1 MNISEFSL
9 KRPVF
14 ATVMNLMIIL
24 FGVVG
29 YTFLAIRDYPAID
42 PAIINVRTSYTGA
55 NPDLIESQI
64 TEPLEKQI
72 NGIPGIKTITSS
84 STLGSSNISVEFELG
99 VDLEAAASDV
109 RDKVGQASRSLPQDI
124 DAPPVVTKADA
135 NSDFILILAVQS
147 RTKGLLELS
156 DYAENV
162 LQQQFQTINQVSA
175 VSIFGQKRYAM
186 RIWLDPDKMNAQ
198 GVTFS
203 DIRTSLNN
211 ENIDL
216 PPGKIYGNNT
226 ELTIKTLGRLST
238 EKDFQNLLL
247 KEDSTGIVRLSD
259 VARVEIGPE
268 DLEQSWKY
276 NGVNAVGIVII
287 PQPGA
292 NNIQIADDF
301 NKKLEDIKK
310 TNKTDIEMNVL
321 LDNTVNIRKSIKE
334 VEETLM
340 ISFAL
345 VVLVIFFFFRDWL
358 IAIRPLIDIPISLVA
373 TFFIMYFSG
382 FSINI
387 LTLLGIVLATGL
399 VVDDGIVVTENI
411 FSKFERGMPIRQAA
425 VEGSKEIFFAVI
437 STSITLA
444 VVFLPVI
451 FLEGFIGRL
460 FREFGVTLAAAVL
473 ISALVSLTITPVLNV
488 VLSRKKAGHGKFY
501 MKTEPFFTGMEN
513 GYKRWLT
520 GFLKVR
526 WISLVIIGACA
537 VIIFLIF
544 NTLQSE
550 IAPLEDRNSL
560 RFTVTAAEGTS
571 FSKMQ
576 QITDDISNY
585 LYDSVKERDFVFAR
599 TPAGAVNSSQPRL
612 GLVPPDDRDRSQAK
626 IASDLQR
633 KLLRFNEARISV
645 VQEQTIAVGAGSK
658 GGLPVQ
664 YVLQNQDINKL
675 KEVIPK
681 FLDEARKDKT
691 FNTVDVN
698 LKFNKP
704 EIELSL
710 DRMKIKDLGLSS
722 QDVVSALQA
731 AFSGG
736 RLAYFIK
743 NGFQYS
749 VIAQVDRSDR
759 SDPTDI
765 TKLYVKNNRGQQIPV
780 SAVVKLEENSAPS
793 TLYHYNR
800 YKAATISASL
810 ADGKTVGDGVKAM
823 DAIAKRLL
831 DQSFQTSLTGPSR
844 DYAESSSNIAFA
856 FMLALILIYL
866 ILAAQ
871 FESFID
877 PLIIM
882 LTVPLALA
890 GALLSLW
897 IFGQTLNIFSE
908 IGMIMLIGLVTK
920 NGILIV
926 EFANKR
932 REHGLSKLEAI
943 LEAAEQRLRP
953 ILMTSLATSLGALP
967 IALSLGASSASR
979 VPLGIVVVG
988 GILFSLI
995 LTLFVIPCIYMFLA
1009 SKHKTEKV
1017 VTTTTETQASEQ
1029 TTQATEKTETLKP
1042 ATEPGKN
1049 KEDNSTGTGESAPKN
1064 NDI

>member
-1 MNISEFSL
+1 MNISEFSI

-14 ATVMNLMIIL
+14 ATVLNLMIIL
-24 FGVVG
+24 FGIVG

-42 PAIINVRTSYTGA
+42 PATINVSTSYTGA
-55 NPDLIESQI
+55 NPDIMESQV

-84 STLGSSNISVEFELG
+84 STLGNSNITVEFELG

-124 DAPPVVTKADA
+124 DAPPVVTKSDA

-175 VSIFGQKRYAM
+175 VNIFGQKRYAM

-198 GVTFS
+198 SVSFS
-203 DIRTSLNN
+203 DVRTSLNN

-216 PPGKIYGNNT
+216 PPGKIYGTNT
-226 ELTIKTLGRLST
+226 ELTIKTLGRLT
-238 EKDFQNLLL
+238 NEKDFQNLILR
-247 KEDSTGIVRLSD
+247 EDSSGIVRLSD

-268 DLEQSWKY
+268 TLEQSWKY
-276 NGVNAVGIVII
+276 NGMNAVGIVII

-292 NNIQIADDF
+292 NNIQIANDF
-301 NKKLEDIKK
+301 NKKLEGIKK
-310 TNKTDIEMNVL
+310 ANKTDIEMNVL
-321 LDNTVNIRKSIKE
+321 LDNTTNIRKSLKE
-334 VEETLM
+334 VEETLI

-387 LTLLGIVLATGL
+387 LTLLAIVLATGL

-411 FSKFERGMPIRQAA
+411 FSKFEKGMPIKQAA
-425 VEGSKEIFFAVI
+425 IEGSKEIFFAVI

-451 FLEGFIGRL
+451 FLEGFVGRL

-488 VLSRKKAGHGKFY
+488 VLSRKTASHGKFY
-501 MKTEPFFTGMEN
+501 RKTEPFFTGMEN
-513 GYKRWLT
+513 GYERLLK

-526 WISLVIIGACA
+526 WLAWGVIAICGVMIAIIISS
-537 VIIFLIF
+537 
-544 NTLQSE
+544 LQSE
-550 IAPLEDRNSL
+550 IAPLEDRNSI
-560 RFTVTAAEGTS
+560 RFTVSAAEGTS
-571 FSKMQ
+571 FGAMQ
-576 QITDDISNY
+576 QIADNISNY
-585 LYDSVKERDFVFAR
+585 LYDSVPERDFVFAR
-599 TPAGAVNSSQPRL
+599 TPAGAINSSMPRL
-612 GLVPPDDRDRSQAK
+612 GLVEPDLRSRSQAE
-626 IASDLQR
+626 IASDLQ
-633 KLLRFNEARISV
+633 KKMSRFNDARIFA
-645 VQEQTIAVGAGSK
+645 VQEQTIAVGAGSR
-658 GGLPVQ
+658 GSLPVQ
-664 YVLQNQDINKL
+664 FVLQNQNLNKL
-675 KEVIPK
+675 REVIPK
-681 FLDEARKDKT
+681 FLEEARKDKT
-691 FNTVDVN
+691 FANVDVN

-704 EIELSL
+704 EIQLTL

-722 QDVVSALQA
+722 QDVIAALQA

-736 RLAYFIK
+736 RLAYFIM

-759 SDPTDI
+759 SQPDDI
-765 TKLYVKNNRGQQIPV
+765 SKLYVRNNKGQQIPV
-780 SAVVKLEENSAPS
+780 SAVVKLEESSSPA
-793 TLYHYNR
+793 TLYHFNR

-823 DAIAKRLL
+823 DIIGKKLL
-831 DQSFQTSLTGPSR
+831 DESYQTSLTGPSR

-856 FMLALILIYL
+856 FALALMLIYL

-871 FESFID
+871 FESFVD

-882 LTVPLALA
+882 ITVPLALA
-890 GALLSLW
+890 GALLSLF

-926 EFANKR
+926 EFANKK
-932 REHGLSKLEAI
+932 REEGANKIDAI
-943 LEAAEQRLRP
+943 LHASQQRLRP

-967 IALSLGASSASR
+967 IALGLGASSTSR

-995 LTLFVIPCIYMFLA
+995 LTLFIIPAIYTYL
-1009 SKHKTEKV
+1009 SGKHKGEKKNAEEVIVVKQTE
-1017 VTTTTETQASEQ
+1017 
-1029 TTQATEKTETLKP
+1029 
-1042 ATEPGKN
+1042 
-1049 KEDNSTGTGESAPKN
+1049 N
-1064 NDI
+1064 NNTDRSI